1 MANFRGIAFQL
12 GDGTG
17 SLVKGFSEANP
28 LPPGGFQVSKVDIIE
43 KGEFSFI
50 ALLNAIIKTKAKD
63 LLLVVHGHID
73 GTGLYLP
80 IASGAPDVTGRS
92 LELLMQVAS
101 GKSLNDRQAAEFG
114 VDQTVATQLLDLM
127 KQVHAM
133 NLDTVEWRACDLGKK
148 PDVLKQF
155 RDFFGANLMG
165 APVIANNFGIAVIN
179 IGPISN
185 IPDKYWREFS
195 HYYYPD
201 KSNTKIYYF
210 LKLDPRTGWPIE
222 GGIFAENKDDVKD
235 WIQKKINPQGQVPR
249 GPLFMHHL
257 WKEAD
262 ANHALDPGTPI
273 LPLEDEYKSN
283 ILYVRGP

>member
-12 GDGTG
+12 GEGTG
-17 SLVKGFSEANP
+17 SLVKGFCEANP
-28 LPPGGFQVSKVDIIE
+28 LPPGGFPVSKVDIIDS
-43 KGEFSFI
+43 GEFSFI

-80 IASGAPDVTGRS
+80 IASGAPDVTGGR
-92 LELLMQVAS
+92 LALLMQVAS

-114 VDQTVATQLLDLM
+114 ANQTIVTQLVDLM
-127 KQVHAM
+127 NQVRAM
-133 NLDTVEWRACDLGKK
+133 NLNTVEWRACDLGKT
-148 PDVLKQF
+148 PAVLRQF
-155 RDFFGANLMG
+155 REFFGADLMG
-165 APVIANNFGIAVIN
+165 APVMANNFGIAVIN
-179 IGPISN
+179 IGPSN
-185 IPDKYWREFS
+185 KIPEKYWQEFS

-201 KSNTKIYYF
+201 KDNIKVRYF
-210 LKLDPRTGWPIE
+210 LKRDPDTGWPIE
-222 GGIFAENKDDVKD
+222 GGLFAESKDDVKE
-235 WIQKKINPQGQVPR
+235 WIQKKVNPQGQIPHSSM
-249 GPLFMHHL
+249 FMHHL

-262 ANHALDPGTPI
+262 ENHPLEPGSPI